1 MAHTTQGSTNTSTG
15 SAFTATKVGTGLR
28 AFVAS
33 DPLAPPR
40 SDGSAVTA
48 IANALYNTKAV
59 YLQGASI
66 SPKQV
71 HSFIAHIRQL
81 ILNGTFSH
89 DAMRLLIDQPA
100 MDYIGLMFHTS
111 AVMSKNRVAC
121 WQTDWDVATV
131 IEALEEVFPLQPGD
145 RFVSTVD
152 KWKEHI
158 RLLRKSTKVDQ
169 ANLAGLRRDLIQPLI
184 QMKHEVG
191 DIPEDK
197 RSAFLKDIATCLT
210 CSSNPNKQS
219 RGNDE
224 FHRHCYP
231 QTPATYC
238 IRHSISFSSTATR

>member
-1 MAHTTQGSTNTSTG
+1 M
-15 SAFTATKVGTGLR
+15 
-28 AFVAS
+28 
-33 DPLAPPR
+33 
-40 SDGSAVTA
+40 
-48 IANALYNTKAV
+48 

-100 MDYIGLMFHTS
+100 MDYIGLMFNTS

-158 RLLRKSTKVDQ
+158 RLL
-169 ANLAGLRRDLIQPLI
+169 
-184 QMKHEVG
+184 
-191 DIPEDK
+191 
-197 RSAFLKDIATCLT
+197 
-210 CSSNPNKQS
+210 
-219 RGNDE
+219 
-224 FHRHCYP
+224 
-231 QTPATYC
+231 
-238 IRHSISFSSTATR
+238 